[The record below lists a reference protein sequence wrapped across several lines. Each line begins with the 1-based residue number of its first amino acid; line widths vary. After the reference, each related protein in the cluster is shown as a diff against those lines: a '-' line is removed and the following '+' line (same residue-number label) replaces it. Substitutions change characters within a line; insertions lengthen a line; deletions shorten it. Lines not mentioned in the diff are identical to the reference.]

1 MLTHVTHT
9 SHVDA
14 GLHACF
20 QALHWQASHS
30 PKLRMCAETLI
41 LPPGACCSLNPPQS
55 PPGNHHVLNVRS
67 PTSRAIL
74 KAVETLGGRV
84 LKEDLGHWV
93 ITIPNF
99 CHSLF
104 RLCAF
109 MWAATTLHFCCYRQL
124 FYHAFAACVG
134 LRFSGSK
141 MKQSFFSSL
150 DCFYRVL
157 SLCIGKVKEIQIDKV
172 SEWYSALN
180 RLPFG
185 TTSSP
190 NTERVIFFSGG
201 GGVFQWDIQSYRL
214 HHFPVLGPKWQRK
227 MWENVREIPRV
238 SSFYHLGDRTSNK
251 KQLEGGS
258 ALASSW
264 RGQSPSWL
272 EARHRIRK
280 LLSPCSCGQ

>member
-1 MLTHVTHT
+1 M
-9 SHVDA
+9 
-14 GLHACF
+14 
-20 QALHWQASHS
+20 
-30 PKLRMCAETLI
+30 
-41 LPPGACCSLNPPQS
+41 
-55 PPGNHHVLNVRS
+55 
-67 PTSRAIL
+67 
-74 KAVETLGGRV
+74 ETLGGRV

-150 DCFYRVL
+150 DCSYRVL

-172 SEWYSALN
+172 SEWYSALS

-190 NTERVIFFSGG
+190 NTERVISFSGG
-201 GGVFQWDIQSYRL
+201 GGSSSETFRATDSIISLFWGLNDKGRC
-214 HHFPVLGPKWQRK
+214 GR
-227 MWENVREIPRV
+227 MWEKFHV
-238 SSFYHLGDRTSNK
+238 SVHFITSVTEHPTRN
-251 KQLEGGS
+251 
-258 ALASSW
+258 SW
-264 RGQSPSWL
+264 REGAL
-272 EARHRIRK
+272 
-280 LLSPCSCGQ
+280 